1 MGDGCVGKTASQFL
15 NYHEKRLYVASIP
28 NTVML
33 RLSMTINDQ
42 KSLKNKQ
49 KIKSKENWHF
59 YRIEVTMLED
69 AAQLEY

>member
-1 MGDGCVGKTASQFL
+1 MGDDCVGKTASQFL
-15 NYHEKRLYVASIP
+15 DYHEKRLYVASIP

-49 KIKSKENWHF
+49 KIKSKEN
-59 YRIEVTMLED
+59 
-69 AAQLEY
+69 